1 MAFRTR
7 MRQSPS
13 KAEIAV
19 RIELHRR
26 GLKPLT
32 DMVCIFTEPMT
43 ITSKDNVTT
52 DMLKNHPKFTVPD
65 FLFMPVTLSD
75 SRRILPVY
83 LDGAPHKRRGVL
95 KRDEEINEKWLEN
108 DVEPL
113 RYAYKGKLSLGGKEE
128 VCNLIEKRLSYEE
141 QR

>member
-7 MRQSPS
+7 MRISPS

-32 DMVCIFTEPMT
+32 DMVCIFTEPMRIMT
-43 ITSKDNVTT
+43 KENVTME
-52 DMLKNHPKFTVPD
+52 MLKNHPRFTVPD
-65 FLFMPVTLSD
+65 FLFMPVSLSD

-95 KRDEEINEKWLEN
+95 KRDEEINDLWQSN
-108 DVEPL
+108 GVEPL
-113 RYAYKGKLSLGGKEE
+113 RYAYKGSLSLVGKRE
-128 VCNLIEKRLSYEE
+128 VCNLIEKRLSYEQ